1 MCSSTCHE
9 ASTILCSSQDSL
21 PGLPSRGSWGS
32 LLHLSFITRAEDQ
45 QSGGMKHTTHGS
57 TTHGSC
63 CETSYCFHFHRRRKL
78 KGKVL
83 MCLFQMRNRERDWE
97 HHGFEDSASHMISG
111 CVVLVVPGGL
121 LLNMA
126 LAAPHMKMRTALTQ
140 PHSTLRRQSLF
151 WIKQFHYKMVKAE
164 TFHAWWLR
172 LDGLLPRQR
181 RTSCRDSRN
190 SMQSAAEDLPALQ
203 KLCLCQRQP

>member
-1 MCSSTCHE
+1 MHDVKTTACRK
-9 ASTILCSSQDSL
+9 AAIALLLCVAVHGMKPPQSCVQPRTPFL
-21 PGLPSRGSWGS
+21 VYPREGVGGS

-57 TTHGSC
+57 TTHGFC

-111 CVVLVVPGGL
+111 YVVLVVPGGL

-151 WIKQFHYKMVKAE
+151 WIKQFHYKML
-164 TFHAWWLR
+164 H
-172 LDGLLPRQR
+172 G
-181 RTSCRDSRN
+181 
-190 SMQSAAEDLPALQ
+190 
-203 KLCLCQRQP
+203 